1 MTAFRL
7 NLGDRLLG
15 ERRGRDFHLVADL
28 TATKNLFYTE
38 DCCIKDNS
46 VAFFLCNSGP
56 DENRKHLVDLANVK
70 DVSGDRGLMVV
81 LESAL
86 AKDRASDEVS
96 LYKVV
101 CIDTG
106 ITSASTVS
114 CSTTVLVGPTTTGA

>member
-28 TATKNLFYTE
+28 AATKNLFNTE
-38 DCCIKDNS
+38 NCCVEDNS
-46 VAFFLCNSGP
+46 VAFFLCSSGP
-56 DENRKHLVDLANVK
+56 DEYRYHLVDLANIQ
-70 DVSGDRGLMVV
+70 DISGDRGLMVV

-86 AKDRASDEVS
+86 AKDRASDEVGFH
-96 LYKVV
+96 KVV

-106 ITSASTVS
+106 IASASTVS

>member
-28 TATKNLFYTE
+28 AATKNLLNTK
-38 DCCIKDNS
+38 DCCIEDNG
-46 VAFFLCNSGP
+46 VAFFLCSSGP
-56 DENRKHLVDLANVK
+56 DEDRHHLVDLANVQ

-86 AKDRASDEVS
+86 AKDRASDHVGPD
-96 LYKVV
+96 KVV

-106 ITSASTVS
+106 IASASAVS